1 MKIGGGADHIAEKLG
16 LWYKV
21 ETIKEHPATLLDT
34 TKIQG
39 TNFIEFS
46 ILNILF
52 EVDQTIPVLLYFRNR
67 NSHSGRTFITGSTK
81 THLQETMLMVL
92 TKKECEDLGA
102 YKSKNSN
109 KTIKVKSDVELC
121 AASVSTKRSPER
133 WIKVHSNSGED
144 AGKKFTYEKAK
155 EYDHS
160 VLKTS
165 FYGGKVCM

>member
-1 MKIGGGADHIAEKLG
+1 MYFEYIDEK
-16 LWYKV
+16 
-21 ETIKEHPATLLDT
+21 
-34 TKIQG
+34 
-39 TNFIEFS
+39 
-46 ILNILF
+46 F
-52 EVDQTIPVLLYFRNR
+52 EVDQTNPVLLYSRNR

-92 TKKECEDLGA
+92 TEKECQDLGA

-144 AGKKFTYEKAK
+144 AEKKFTYEKAK

>member
-1 MKIGGGADHIAEKLG
+1 M
-16 LWYKV
+16 
-21 ETIKEHPATLLDT
+21 
-34 TKIQG
+34 
-39 TNFIEFS
+39 EFK
-46 ILNILF
+46 
-52 EVDQTIPVLLYFRNR
+52 VDQTNPVLLYFRNR

-81 THLQETMLMVL
+81 THLQEAMLMVL
-92 TKKECEDLGA
+92 TKKECEKLGA
-102 YKSKNSN
+102 YKSKNTN

-165 FYGGKVCM
+165 FYGGTVCMYFVENSIITYNILNNIKQTS